1 MPTRFPLWIAMV
13 ILAGSASLATAD
25 GFFAPRYIPSTS
37 SASIVAS
44 PRQEAVLVTDGKRVQ
59 VVLRTHFRAGP
70 KELAWIVPVPGKP
83 DAIGQCD
90 AAIFKTLERETAPLF
105 HRRTSGGGLSF
116 GCNVMSA
123 RQDLSSGVVVEAT
136 GTAGIFKY
144 HVLSATDGGALA
156 RWLDDND
163 YKAPVRAER
172 VFARYV
178 RAGWYWLA
186 MQVRP
191 EVSDSPTLAPH
202 PITYTYSSERLV
214 YPMVISQLS
223 ADAENEIVLYVIA
236 STRYVCTNWTNLT
249 IDHEDIRAAAE
260 TPSGTNYEQLLRTAT
275 VRSGGQLFVT
285 EYARGRN
292 YMQSQYFLE
301 GRDGLRARLRGKTG
315 AGVSGWSYITRL
327 RAIMTPTAMNRDVAL
342 AGVLDWP
349 EVGNSIM
356 LSGGPDLHQSSV
368 RATVACAAILM
379 LFVSAGVITRPGAP
393 GVIGKLLVLCA
404 CVTFAAL

>member
-1 MPTRFPLWIAMV
+1 MV

-202 PITYTYSSERLV
+202 PITYTYTSERLV
-214 YPMVISQLS
+214 YPMVISRLS

-249 IDHEDIRAAAE
+249 IDHEDIRADAHA
-260 TPSGTNYEQLLRTAT
+260 PSGTNYEQLLRSAT
-275 VRSGGQLFVT
+275 VRSSGQLFVT
-285 EYARGRN
+285 EYARARN
-292 YMQSQYFLE
+292 YTRHFLE
-301 GRDGLRARLRGKTG
+301 GPGGLQAKLNDKAG
-315 AGVSGWSYITRL
+315 AGVSGGSYVTRL
-327 RAIMTPTAMNRDVAL
+327 RAIMTPMAMDRDVAL
-342 AGVLDWP
+342 VGVLGWP
-349 EVGNSIM
+349 EVGNDVT
-356 LSGGPDLHQSSV
+356 LSGGPDLQRSS
-368 RATVACAAILM
+368 AHAGVACAAILM
-379 LFVSAGVITRPGAP
+379 LVVSAGVITRPGAA

>member
-1 MPTRFPLWIAMV
+1 MPTRFLLCIVMA
-13 ILAGSASLATAD
+13 ILAGGASLATAD
-25 GFFAPRYIPSTS
+25 GCFVPRITSTS
-37 SASIVAS
+37 STSIVAS
-44 PRQEAVLVTDGKRVQ
+44 PRQEAVLVTNGKRVQ

-83 DAIGQCD
+83 GEIARSDAE
-90 AAIFKTLERETAPLF
+90 IFETLESATAPRF
-105 HRRTSGGGLSF
+105 HRRTSKRGLSF
-116 GCNVMSA
+116 GCGSMGAS
-123 RQDLSSGVVVEAT
+123 QDLNSGVVVEAT

-202 PITYTYSSERLV
+202 PITYTYTSERLV
-214 YPMVISQLS
+214 YPMVISRLS

-249 IDHEDIRAAAE
+249 IDHEDIRADAHA
-260 TPSGTNYEQLLRTAT
+260 PSGTNYEQLLRSAT
-275 VRSGGQLFVT
+275 VRSSGQLFVT
-285 EYARGRN
+285 EYARARN
-292 YMQSQYFLE
+292 YTRHFLE
-301 GRDGLRARLRGKTG
+301 GPGGLQAKLNDKAG
-315 AGVSGWSYITRL
+315 AGVSGGSYVTRL
-327 RAIMTPTAMNRDVAL
+327 RAIMTPMAMDRDVAL
-342 AGVLDWP
+342 VGVLGWP
-349 EVGNSIM
+349 EVGNDVT
-356 LSGGPDLHQSSV
+356 LSGGPDLQRSS
-368 RATVACAAILM
+368 AHAGVACAAILM
-379 LFVSAGVITRPGAP
+379 LVVSAGVITRPGAA